1 MLDIGWPELFLIA
14 VVTIIV
20 VGPTEL
26 PRVVRTVSGVIRK
39 VRSLTGEFQSTLDDM
54 AREADLEDIKKEI
67 ERVSQVDVADEFKA
81 TFDPSGTLDGAFDMD
96 GSAEEDRS
104 ILASPQVEAAGTG
117 TSVAD
122 DPGGDTTAQADDP
135 TPEGV
140 DREAVRADA
149 QPNVPDDGEAT
160 VEDPAEQRSTT

>member
-20 VGPTEL
+20 VGPKEL

-39 VRSLTGEFQSTLDDM
+39 VRGLAGEFQTTLDDM

-81 TFDPSGTLDGAFDMD
+81 TFDPSGTLDGAFDID
-96 GSAEEDRS
+96 DSAEEDRS
-104 ILASPQVEAAGTG
+104 ILANPQAAAAGTG

-122 DPGGDTTAQADDP
+122 GSGDDSAAPAVDPMV
-135 TPEGV
+135 EGR
-140 DREAVRADA
+140 DREAVRVDA
-149 QPNVPDDGEAT
+149 QPIVPDDGEAT
-160 VEDPAEQRSTT
+160 VEDADGPRSTT

>member
-20 VGPTEL
+20 VGPKEL

-39 VRSLTGEFQSTLDDM
+39 VRSLAGEFQSTLDDM

-81 TFDPSGTLDGAFDMD
+81 NFDPSGTLDGAFDIG
-96 GSAEEDRS
+96 GSAAEDKS
-104 ILASPQVEAAGTG
+104 ILASPQTAAAGTG

-122 DPGGDTTAQADDP
+122 DPAGDTVAQAGDP
-135 TPEGV
+135 VAESTDG
-140 DREAVRADA
+140 EAGQAGD
-149 QPNVPDDGEAT
+149 QPIAPDDGEAM
-160 VEDPAEQRSTT
+160 VEDTAEQRSTT